1 MTKIE
6 AARLLLWLNL
16 ACSAFE
22 LYIFEL
28 GKKEEKKAEKKN
40 VQSRSSEH
48 LVLTEINQRL
58 IKIEQ
63 ELAKLL
69 PPD

>member
-6 AARLLLWLNL
+6 AVRLLLWLNL
-16 ACSAFE
+16 ARSAFE

-28 GKKEEKKAEKKN
+28 GTKEEKKAEKKN
-40 VQSRSSEH
+40 AQSKNSGH

-58 IKIEQ
+58 IKLEQ
-63 ELAKLL
+63 QLAKLIPL
-69 PPD
+69 D